1 LELTS
6 RTRRWLIAGGV
17 LLSFI
22 LIFALARSLR
32 RDRVEGH
39 AFDIPAGGH
48 GIVVEVL
55 NGSGRSGL
63 ARLGVRRLRRLG
75 FDVVYFGNA
84 DTRVDTTQVLVRRG
98 DADNGDRVR
107 NALGVGRVVP
117 RIDTLR
123 RVDVTVILGTDFQPD
138 EQGRP

>member
-1 LELTS
+1 LELTP
-6 RTRRWLIAGGV
+6 RTRRALIAGGT
-17 LLSFI
+17 LLFFI
-22 LIFALARSLR
+22 LLLVLGRSLR

-39 AFDIPAGGH
+39 AFDIPAGGR

-84 DTRVDTTQVLVRRG
+84 EPPADTTQVLLRRG
-98 DADNGDRVR
+98 DARNAERVR
-107 NALGVGRVVP
+107 NALGVGRIVTRV
-117 RIDTLR
+117 DTLR
-123 RVDVTVILGTDFQPD
+123 RVDVTVILGPDFHPD

>member
-1 LELTS
+1 MELTP
-6 RTRRWLIAGGV
+6 RTRRALIAGGT
-17 LLSFI
+17 LLFFI
-22 LIFALARSLR
+22 LLLALGRSLR

-84 DTRVDTTQVLVRRG
+84 EPPVDTTQVLLRRG
-98 DADNGDRVR
+98 DTDNAERVR
-107 NALGVGRVVP
+107 NAIGVGRIVT
-117 RIDTLR
+117 RADTLR
-123 RVDVTVILGTDFQPD
+123 RVDVTVILGPDFQPD

>member
-1 LELTS
+1 LELTP
-6 RTRRWLIAGGV
+6 RTRRALIAGGSLLFFLLLLV
-17 LLSFI
+17 LG
-22 LIFALARSLR
+22 RSLR

-39 AFDIPAGGH
+39 AFDIPAGGR

-84 DTRVDTTQVLVRRG
+84 EPAMDTTQVLLRRG
-98 DADNGDRVR
+98 DIHAAERVR
-107 NALGVGRVVP
+107 NALGVGRIVTRV
-117 RIDTLR
+117 DTLR
-123 RVDVTVILGTDFQPD
+123 RVDVTVILGPDFHPD